1 MAVLLG
7 VLVAAS
13 FGSGDFLGGRASR
26 RAPTL
31 TVLFVAQS
39 AAVLGAVIVCLF
51 VGARVQPHDIVYGA
65 LAGCFNIVGL
75 GLLYQGLAVG
85 RMGVVAPLT
94 AVVASIVPVVWG
106 IATGERPAVVVLV
119 GVALALIAAA
129 LIARRPN
136 EPIPDLPREIQPD
149 EPQAMGVGWS
159 VCSGA
164 FFGISLVLYVQTSS
178 GSGLFPV
185 LAARIAAF
193 VLVTVALVVVAARG
207 HALPFPNGPD
217 RTLSLGAGMLD
228 VTAGTLLLLAVRHGL
243 IVVVA
248 PIAALGPA
256 ATVILARSVLGERL
270 HAAQRVGLAFALLG
284 LVMIAVG

>member
-31 TVLFVAQS
+31 TVLFVAQC
-39 AAVLGAVIVCLF
+39 AAVLGAVIVCVL
-51 VGARVQPHDIVYGA
+51 VGARVQPHDIAYGA

-75 GLLYQGLAVG
+75 GLLYEGLAVG

-94 AVVASIVPVVWG
+94 AVVASIVPVGWG
-106 IATGERPAVVVLV
+106 IATGERPAIVVLV
-119 GVALALIAAA
+119 GVVVALIAAA
-129 LIARRPN
+129 LIARQPHGPVEDPTGASRPG
-136 EPIPDLPREIQPD
+136 PPP
-149 EPQAMGVGWS
+149 AMGVGRS

-164 FFGISLVLYVQTSS
+164 FLGISLILYVQTSHA
-178 GSGLFPV
+178 SGLFPV
-185 LAARIAAF
+185 LAARVAAF
-193 VLVTVALVVVAARG
+193 ALVAVALAVVSARG
-207 HALPFPNGPD
+207 HAVPLPNGPD
-217 RTLSLGAGMLD
+217 RTLSLGAGILD
-228 VTAGTLLLLAVRHGL
+228 VTASTLLLLAVRRGL

-248 PIAALGPA
+248 PIAALAPA

-270 HAAQRVGLAFALLG
+270 HPAQRIGLAFALLG